1 MIFFKKKEYC
11 NKILHKQKELLMSVH
26 SVRNINLFFPQM
38 NQSKE
43 THFELL
49 HPHNK
54 LVQTITM
61 GTQVVKQGY

>member
-1 MIFFKKKEYC
+1 
-11 NKILHKQKELLMSVH
+11 MSVH